1 VPEEFRRANT
11 PTSNNK
17 AEHHNCNAECN
28 THCYVAS
35 LFSSCYSGASVIDSY
50 STFVHALIR
59 ESFPGV
65 YKVIKYNYDNHL
77 CLIACKATEIDI

>member
-1 VPEEFRRANT
+1 
-11 PTSNNK
+11 
-17 AEHHNCNAECN
+17 
-28 THCYVAS
+28 